1 MGRKPGPHSR
11 ADKRLVADRR
21 LAPARR
27 ARRHIEDLTE
37 HIGGHPTATQRLLIE
52 RTAMVLVRLS
62 YLDEKILSGMDLTDY
77 DNRTYLAWANTAR
90 HNLSAL
96 GLHDR
101 SGDQPQTIEQLV
113 AQVAASKT

>member
-1 MGRKPGPHSR
+1 MEIALMGWKPGPHSR

-77 DNRTYLAWANTAR
+77 DNRTYHYFGRIELGCL
-90 HNLSAL
+90 LSV
-96 GLHDR
+96 H
-101 SGDQPQTIEQLV
+101 PQ
-113 AQVAASKT
+113 